1 MSKSQPPP
9 QQQPLPQSV
18 ILGCNAFN
26 CASKI
31 SNANWETKLNE
42 QVNVNQGDSIGVK
55 ASFIDTR
62 GTASGNIVLTKD
74 TEISLEYYFYWVH
87 TFNSCNGP
95 ELSYRDANGV
105 ASALDASNIMVQQ
118 VLVGRDIETLI
129 TQNKTLDISGNTS
142 GFPSYFTLNSA
153 GHDCQATSLN
163 DADGLPYI
171 VYQTISDIPV
181 APIFGAVLPASQI
194 DPPDIYVIKTA
205 GITTNWEYAGATFAT
220 KNKIPAGLNLN
231 NFPFTSTNNPN
242 GLDVP
247 ALSPIDTNPG
257 LPPSAFLLP
266 VDVSGSLPYVSYIIT
281 NLGNTEWNVIDPS
294 AAGLTIS
301 ASAMTPGNEYVIN
314 DPGDLVWTTWG
325 AANNLPFTRFTFDG
339 TPPAPPVMP
348 LDLSNNFWLANA
360 AGFVNGP
367 NYVYGSDASDEFECV
382 VDVSANGTLYVSS
395 FSGFSD
401 GGGWLNEVNGNPGD
415 CNFYIQT
422 AQLGFSAA
430 TPNAST
436 EWDFQFTA
444 EPNTQVKPVTYVYVD
459 NTWRIDTIGGVD
471 GSSPVFLW
479 SDLTTDFLTAD
490 TSTMVSGSTY
500 QVVEYNGVVIPY
512 APAQGVLGDYFT
524 SQGPIPVGSAT
535 YVFDLNT
542 PNLDTV
548 VLFTDPAGGGS
559 LGLASEVAD
568 FGITI
573 VNNGGLC
580 AGQITNGQMIL
591 TNQPFA
597 SACNI
602 SINGRSTT
610 NPFVFNLTFT
620 TGTAFGQITSMTVSG
635 GSTPNF
641 PPGAVSNLIA
651 VQPGQAFISRSVYT
665 GTGSTSTVIQEG
677 FQLATCILASNVSY
691 IDGTVNESD
700 VVVGSTIRSLN
711 PDPVPGSSGR
721 AALVP
726 SANDGTVQDYIP
738 ATVRTDTRPVK
749 KKFKMNL
756 KAGSYDPNNLAEL
769 ITRNMSRQKVKRVN
783 KVTGGPFGN
792 QSTLN
797 VPTDS
802 IYDGTNIPPDPNNQQ
817 GIWANP
823 NNPNQN
829 TFYDSKNPKVY
840 DFPPEIEYNIQP
852 DEDDMPFLLVPSI
865 NSSILNQGYT
875 TPPNVSNN
883 DYVYATIP
891 HPNANGLNNL
901 PTPPPYYINLI
912 PLISDVRS
920 VSRTI
925 PTTVATDGYYSILPF
940 YSHNAL
946 VPPGDGE
953 SYKNG
958 NSGLFP
964 VQFGATQTSLLYNN
978 EGNNL
983 FSFNYLHSPILA
995 FLDSAT
1001 SDLTECS
1008 AHMYTS
1014 YCKSNNMSSTTFYTT
1029 LIDKKSGILLNKMEP
1044 VSFWSQLGFDVA
1056 SIVTELEDKPLGFQ
1070 MTLDEFERKTTGA
1083 FTGSSDIFNPQ
1094 YKSQNASD
1102 QPSVPDTELLYL
1114 YATVPQAVAT
1124 PFNAYSPE
1132 VDSYS
1137 GGQGGG
1143 PGLIPGTQYKIVAL
1157 GTWADGPGVSGTQ
1170 TNWDFCNGPE
1180 NAQPGDIFTAQYHPV
1195 WGPAYGCGVWPG
1207 WPSYG
1212 PGIDPIIPLVFSG
1225 ASCELA
1231 NPTPDATDTY
1241 MGCTYFQTQ
1250 NTNSIN
1256 AVGIP
1261 TVRDQTGHYLIEIT
1275 GYNSIYLDDKS
1286 KREIKSI
1293 VSSYFVSQ
1301 GSFVAQ
1307 VFPESYNYYHVGA
1320 PISLSNLKIRI
1331 LDPFTMEEAQI
1342 GPNSSVYIQV
1352 NKMLSDLAVAQVEN

>member
-1 MSKSQPPP
+1 MSKKA
-9 QQQPLPQSV
+9 QQQQAPPLPESIIV
-18 ILGCNAFN
+18 GCNTWN
-26 CASKI
+26 CKSKI
-31 SNANWETKLNE
+31 SNANWETKINE
-42 QVNVNQGDSIGVK
+42 QITINQGDTINVK

-62 GTASGNIVLTKD
+62 GSASSDIVIPKD

-87 TFNSCNGP
+87 TFNSCNGT
-95 ELSYRDANGV
+95 ELSYRDAAGV
-105 ASALDASNIMVQQ
+105 DSPLDASDIMVQQ

-142 GFPSYFTLNSA
+142 GFPSYFTINSA
-153 GHDCQATSLN
+153 GHDCQATNLN

-171 VYQTISDIPV
+171 VYQTIADIPV
-181 APIFGAVLPASQI
+181 APIFGTVLPASQI
-194 DPPDIYVIKTA
+194 DPPAIYVVKTA
-205 GITTNWEYAGATFAT
+205 GVTTNWEYAGATFAT
-220 KNKIPAGLNLN
+220 KNILPPGINLN

-266 VDVSGSLPYVSYIIT
+266 VDVSNAMPYVSYVIT
-281 NLGNTEWNVIDPS
+281 ELGNTEWNVIDPS

-301 ASAMTPGNEYVIN
+301 ASAMTPGNQYVIN
-314 DPGDLVWTTWG
+314 NPGDLAWTAWG
-325 AANNLPFTRFTFDG
+325 AANDLPFTRFTFTG
-339 TPPAPPVMP
+339 SPPAPPVTP
-348 LDLSNNFWLANA
+348 INLPNSFWLDNSG
-360 AGFVNGP
+360 GFINGP
-367 NYVYGSDASDEFECV
+367 NYVYGSDAQDLFECV

-430 TPNAST
+430 TPNASN

-471 GSSPVFLW
+471 GSNPVFLW

-500 QVVEYNGVVIPY
+500 QVVEYNEVVIPY

-524 SQGPIPVGSAT
+524 SQGPIPAGSAT

-542 PNLDTV
+542 PNLDSV

-641 PPGAVSNLIA
+641 PPGLVSNLIA

-677 FQLATCILASNVSY
+677 FQLATCILATNASY
-691 IDGTVNESD
+691 INGTVNESD

-711 PDPVPGSSGR
+711 PDPVPGSTGR

-726 SANDGTVQDYIP
+726 SANDGTVQNYIP
-738 ATVRTDTRPVK
+738 ATVRVDTRPVK
-749 KKFKMNL
+749 KKWKMML

-769 ITRNMSRQKVKRVN
+769 ISRNMSRQRVKRVN
-783 KVTGGPFGN
+783 NVLGGPFGT

-802 IYDGTNIPPDPNNQQ
+802 IYDGTNIPPDPNPQQ

-823 NNPNQN
+823 INGNQN
-829 TFYDSKNPKVY
+829 TFFDSKNPKVY
-840 DFPPEIEYNIQP
+840 DFPPEINYNIQP
-852 DEDDMPFLLVPSI
+852 DDDDMPFLLVPAM
-865 NSSILNQGYT
+865 NSSVLNYGT
-875 TPPNVSNN
+875 VIPPNVAYD
-883 DYVYATIP
+883 DYIYATIP
-891 HPNANGLNNL
+891 HPHANKLNNL

-925 PTTVATDGYYSILPF
+925 PSTVVADKYYSVLPF
-940 YSHNAL
+940 YSHNGL
-946 VPPGDGE
+946 TPPGDGE
-953 SYKNG
+953 NFKQG
-958 NSGLFP
+958 NSGIFP

-978 EGNNL
+978 EGNSL

-995 FLDSAT
+995 FLDST
-1001 SDLTECS
+1001 SSNLTECS
-1008 AHMYTS
+1008 AHMYSS
-1014 YCKSNNMSSTTFYTT
+1014 YCKSDNMASTTFYTT
-1029 LIDKKSGILLNKMEP
+1029 LIDKKSGILLHKMEP
-1044 VSFWSQLGFDVA
+1044 RSFWTQLGFDVP
-1056 SIVTELEDKPLGFQ
+1056 SIVTDLDNTEPGFQ
-1070 MTLDEFERKTTGA
+1070 MTLNEFQSKTTGA

-1094 YKSQNASD
+1094 YHTENSSE
-1102 QPSVPDTELLYL
+1102 QPSVPDTEVLFL
-1114 YATVPQAVAT
+1114 YATIPQAVND
-1124 PFNAYSPE
+1124 PFDAFSPGVSVYE
-1132 VDSYS
+1132 GV
-1137 GGQGGG
+1137 GG
-1143 PGLIPGTQYKIVAL
+1143 PGLIPGTQYVIVNI
-1157 GTWADGPGVSGTQ
+1157 GKWDDDTVSGDQ
-1170 TNWDFCNGPE
+1170 TDWSFCNGPS
-1180 NAQPGDIFTAQYHPV
+1180 NASPGDVFTAQYSQYGPV
-1195 WGPAYGCGVWPG
+1195 YGCGVWPG
-1207 WPSYG
+1207 WGAGYQPQQS
-1212 PGIDPIIPLVFSG
+1212 PTLPLLFSD
-1225 ASCELA
+1225 ASVRLA

-1241 MGCTYFQTQ
+1241 MGCTYFTTES
-1250 NTNSIN
+1250 TNAIT
-1256 AVGIP
+1256 AVTIP
-1261 TVRDQTGHYLIEIT
+1261 TVKDQTGHYLIEIT
-1275 GYNSIYLDDKS
+1275 AYPSIYLDDYA

-1293 VSSYFVSQ
+1293 VSTYYVSQ
-1301 GSFVAQ
+1301 GAFVSG
-1307 VFPESYNYYHVGA
+1307 VFPDSYSYYHVGA
-1320 PISLSNLKIRI
+1320 PMTISNLKIR
-1331 LDPFTMEEAQI
+1331 LLEPFTMEEIVNI
-1342 GPNSSVYIQV
+1342 GPNSSVYLQI
-1352 NKMLSDLAVAQVEN
+1352 NKMLSDQAIAQVEN